1 MEETIV
7 QRVTGSAPGIATVS
21 NAYPV
26 TPSAVEAIVTWPL
39 ETAVATPVELLIVA
53 TLGLRLAQV
62 NVFPLIG
69 FPLASRN

>member
-1 MEETIV
+1 MI
-7 QRVTGSAPGIATVS
+7 
-21 NAYPV
+21 
-26 TPSAVEAIVTWPL
+26 PSAVAEIVTCPL
-39 ETAVATPVELLIVA
+39 VTAVATPVALLIVA